1 MVPGD
6 GGAASA
12 QRAPVPSHTHQA
24 SMSEKRTTGAS
35 DRDVVRNAKARPSHR
50 TFYLAL
56 AALVIL
62 GIVVVGYAWQ
72 RGKGA
77 GAATAVSNDAAVT
90 LSGGYVRGSP
100 DAAIE
105 IVEFGDFE
113 CPGCGDFAR
122 QTEPQIQ
129 TNLVAP
135 GIARF
140 RFIDLQVTPTHR
152 NAPAASVAAGCAND
166 QGKFWEMH
174 DRIFAGQAEWSTTA
188 TLQPKPILQGYAR
201 EIGLDVK
208 AWDECYTAERHI
220 ETLTTNMQ
228 QAVRVGLS
236 RTPSIM
242 IGRRV
247 LIGAQPYERVKA
259 AVDSALAEAKREK
272 PSGN

>member
-1 MVPGD
+1 MT
-6 GGAASA
+6 
-12 QRAPVPSHTHQA
+12 Q
-24 SMSEKRTTGAS
+24 KRTTGPS
-35 DRDVVRNAKARPSHR
+35 DRDVVRNAKARPSRR
-50 TFYLAL
+50 TFYLTL
-56 AALVIL
+56 AVLLIL
-62 GIVVVGYAWQ
+62 GIIVVGYAWQ

-77 GAATAVSNDAAVT
+77 GAATTVAADETVT
-90 LSGGYVRGSP
+90 LTAGYVRGSP
-100 DAAIE
+100 DAPIE

-113 CPGCGDFAR
+113 CPGCGEFATK
-122 QTEPQIQ
+122 TEPQIQ
-129 TNLVAP
+129 ANLVAP

-152 NAPAASVAAGCAND
+152 NAPAASVAAACAND

-174 DRIFAGQAEWSTTA
+174 DRIFAGQTEWSTTA
-188 TLQPKPILQGYAR
+188 TLQPKPILQGYAK

-228 QAVRVGLS
+228 QAVRVGLN

-247 LIGAQPYERVKA
+247 LIGAQPYDVVKL
-259 AVDSALAEAKREK
+259 AVDSALAESKRGK
-272 PSGN
+272 PSGG